1 MRNAAKRAQC
11 ARAFPMPRER
21 DEEMVVAMA
30 WSAMEREI
38 VSLTLQTEMQGAR
51 LVQMDEEVK
60 AMHRKTD
67 EFRRRLLETDC
78 THREA
83 IEWYTDQTKTL
94 EHRNTLLETHLHE
107 TLLARPPAG
116 AEQVKASN
124 VTWCKGEPGEFKH
137 AQKAPTAE
145 AAVGAVDE
153 TFRPSHGVAKVHMLV
168 EVRMRKAGTMGGSG
182 SSAAPKKKA
191 VRPAKFGS
199 KFEEVLFDKPAVK
212 ALYEELQ
219 AAKDINAMNLVSEH
233 INNVKRAKDRY
244 GNVPN
249 YGATIKRVEEAM
261 TARIVQEVTTPTV
274 LYSGAQYD
282 LERLT
287 AYYRLLTTD
296 Y

>member
-1 MRNAAKRAQC
+1 MNALVAVHFNAERGE
-11 ARAFPMPRER
+11 ARAVRARISDGSER

-83 IEWYTDQTKTL
+83 IEWYTDQAKTL

-124 VTWCKGEPGEFKH
+124 VTWCKGDPWEFAPLSSYPAAAAWEFKP
-137 AQKAPTAE
+137 AQKAPTAKP
-145 AAVGAVDE
+145 AVGAKLQRQTRASLVS
-153 TFRPSHGVAKVHMLV
+153 RPARLH
-168 EVRMRKAGTMGGSG
+168 
-182 SSAAPKKKA
+182 PYA
-191 VRPAKFGS
+191 VRYVDRFGWPRRRS
-199 KFEEVLFDKPAVK
+199 WFPW
-212 ALYEELQ
+212 
-219 AAKDINAMNLVSEH
+219 H
-233 INNVKRAKDRY
+233 RRA
-244 GNVPN
+244 
-249 YGATIKRVEEAM
+249 
-261 TARIVQEVTTPTV
+261 
-274 LYSGAQYD
+274 
-282 LERLT
+282 
-287 AYYRLLTTD
+287 
-296 Y
+296 

>member
-145 AAVGAVDE
+145 AAVGA
-153 TFRPSHGVAKVHMLV
+153 TPTTQPSVKEQL
-168 EVRMRKAGTMGGSG
+168 KASNVTWCKGDPWEFAPL
-182 SSAAPKKKA
+182 SSYPAAAAWEFKPAQKA
-191 VRPAKFGS
+191 PTA
-199 KFEEVLFDKPAVK
+199 KPAVGAK
-212 ALYEELQ
+212 LQ
-219 AAKDINAMNLVSEH
+219 RQTRASLVSRPARLH
-233 INNVKRAKDRY
+233 PYAVRYVDRFGWPRRRSWFPWHRRA
-244 GNVPN
+244 
-249 YGATIKRVEEAM
+249 
-261 TARIVQEVTTPTV
+261 
-274 LYSGAQYD
+274 
-282 LERLT
+282 
-287 AYYRLLTTD
+287 
-296 Y
+296 

>member
-11 ARAFPMPRER
+11 ARAFPMPER

-83 IEWYTDQTKTL
+83 IEWYTDQAKTL

-137 AQKAPTAE
+137 AQKAPTAKP
-145 AAVGAVDE
+145 AVGAKLQRQTRASLVS
-153 TFRPSHGVAKVHMLV
+153 RPARLH
-168 EVRMRKAGTMGGSG
+168 
-182 SSAAPKKKA
+182 PYA
-191 VRPAKFGS
+191 VRYVDRFGWPRRRS
-199 KFEEVLFDKPAVK
+199 WFPW
-212 ALYEELQ
+212 
-219 AAKDINAMNLVSEH
+219 H
-233 INNVKRAKDRY
+233 RRA
-244 GNVPN
+244 
-249 YGATIKRVEEAM
+249 
-261 TARIVQEVTTPTV
+261 
-274 LYSGAQYD
+274 
-282 LERLT
+282 
-287 AYYRLLTTD
+287 
-296 Y
+296 